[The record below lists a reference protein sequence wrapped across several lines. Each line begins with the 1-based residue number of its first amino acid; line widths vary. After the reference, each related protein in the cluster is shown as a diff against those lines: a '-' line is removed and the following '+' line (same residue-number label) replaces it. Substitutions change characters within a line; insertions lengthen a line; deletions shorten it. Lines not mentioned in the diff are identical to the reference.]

1 MTYPSFNFEANSRPV
16 LKYNYLF
23 MKVKRMSMSVLSFN
37 NKRPKIGQDCFL
49 ASSSMVIGDVEIGSC
64 SSIWFGTVIRGDVF
78 HIRIGYETN
87 IQDNSIIHVTSNK
100 NPTLIGNRVTVGH
113 SVTLHGCTV
122 KDHVLIGIGSIVMDQ
137 SEIEEWS
144 ILAAGSVVKPGTKIQ
159 SGKLWGGLPAK
170 EIRDIN
176 EGERGWI
183 EDLAGNYV
191 KLSRQYIMGEQ

>member
-1 MTYPSFNFEANSRPV
+1 
-16 LKYNYLF
+16 
-23 MKVKRMSMSVLSFN
+23 MSVLCFN
-37 NKRPKIGQDCFL
+37 SKRPKIGQDCFL

-87 IQDNSIIHVTSNK
+87 IQDNSVIHVTSNK

-122 KDHVLIGIGSIVMDQ
+122 NDHVLVGIGSIVMDQ

-144 ILAAGSVVKPGTKIQ
+144 ILAVGSVVKPGTKIP

-176 EGERGWI
+176 EKERGWI

-191 KLSRQYIMGEQ
+191 KLSRQYIMSEQ